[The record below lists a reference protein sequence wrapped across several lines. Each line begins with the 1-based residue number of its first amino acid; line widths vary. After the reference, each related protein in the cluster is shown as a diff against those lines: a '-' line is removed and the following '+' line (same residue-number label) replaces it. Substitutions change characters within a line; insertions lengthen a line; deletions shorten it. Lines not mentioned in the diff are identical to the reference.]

1 MVGTYLNNMLQFVN
15 DLIYHRI
22 SAFDLDFRVA
32 RLGFDS
38 ISNHTLSITNKVNSE
53 RYMT

>member
-1 MVGTYLNNMLQFVN
+1 MTGTYLYNMLQFIN

-22 SAFDLDFRVA
+22 SAFDFDFRIA
-32 RLGFDS
+32 RLGLDS